1 MKHLLI
7 AASLLAAPALAAP
20 ALAAPMRGD
29 VHNAPLPASVA
40 DTSFVAPDGSRTL
53 QQSIT
58 IRAPVAILWKAFV
71 EPQEFRKWSAP
82 VAAIDLR
89 TGGSIEA
96 SYDPKKPIGDPD
108 NIRHRILTYLP
119 ERLLVFQNI
128 QAPSGLKGRGAL
140 AAVVS
145 VLEFTPLEPGVT
157 RVTLSQTGWGH
168 DAAATGLYGF
178 FQKGNAQVLAHMNA
192 TYGQSGGAK

>member
-1 MKHLLI
+1 MIAAVLI
-7 AASLLAAPALAAP
+7 AGPALGAP
-20 ALAAPMRGD
+20 IQSD
-29 VHNAPLPASVA
+29 VHNAPLPAAVA
-40 DTSFVAPDGSRTL
+40 DTSFIAPDGSRTL

-58 IRAPVAILWKAFV
+58 IRAPVAILWKAFADA
-71 EPQEFRKWSAP
+71 QEFRKWNAP

-119 ERLLVFQNI
+119 ERLLVFQNV
-128 QAPSGLKGRGAL
+128 QAPSGLKGHEAL
-140 AAVVS
+140 AQVVS
-145 VLEFTPLEPGVT
+145 VLEFTPLQPGLT
-157 RVTLSQTGWGH
+157 RVTLSQTGWGKN
-168 DAAATGLYGF
+168 AAANGLYGF

-192 TYGQSGGAK
+192 TYGARRGAK

>member
-1 MKHLLI
+1 MKPLLI
-7 AASLLAAPALAAP
+7 AATMLAAP
-20 ALAAPMRGD
+20 ALAAPMQGD
-29 VHNAPLPASVA
+29 VHNAPLPAAVA

-53 QQSIT
+53 QLSIT
-58 IRAPVAILWKAFV
+58 IKSPVALLWKAFADAA
-71 EPQEFRKWSAP
+71 EFRKWSAP

-96 SYDPKKPIGDPD
+96 SYDPKKPIGDAD

-128 QAPSGLKGRGAL
+128 QAPAGLKGREAL
-140 AAVVS
+140 AKVVS
-145 VLEFTPLEPGVT
+145 ILEFTPLPRGLT
-157 RVTLSQTGWGH
+157 RVTLSQTGWG
-168 DAAATGLYGF
+168 DDPAANGLYGF

-192 TYGQSGGAK
+192 TYGAGKAAK

>member
-1 MKHLLI
+1 MIRALLI
-7 AASLLAAPALAAP
+7 AAVLLAAP

-29 VHNAPLPASVA
+29 VHTAPAPASVT
-40 DTSFVAPDGSRTL
+40 DSSFVAPDGSRTL

-58 IRAPVAILWKAFV
+58 IKAPVAILWKAFADA
-71 EPQEFRKWSAP
+71 QEFRKWSAP

-96 SYDPKKPIGDPD
+96 SYDPTKSIGNPD

-119 ERLLVFQNI
+119 ERLLVFQTI
-128 QAPSGLKGRGAL
+128 QAPAGLKSREKL
-140 AAVVS
+140 AGVVS
-145 VLEFTPLEPGVT
+145 VLEFTPLTPALT
-157 RVTLSQTGWGH
+157 RVKLSQTGWGA

-178 FQKGNAQVLAHMNA
+178 FQKGNAQVLAHVNA
-192 TYGQSGGAK
+192 AYGAAGGTQ

>member
-1 MKHLLI
+1 MKRLLI
-7 AASLLAAPALAAP
+7 VAALIAAP
-20 ALAAPMRGD
+20 ALAAPMQGD

-40 DTSFVAPDGSRTL
+40 DSSFVAPDGSRTL

-58 IRAPVAILWKAFV
+58 IKAPVAILWKAFADAA
-71 EPQEFRKWSAP
+71 EFRKWSAP

-89 TGGSIEA
+89 NGGSIEA

-119 ERLLVFQNI
+119 ERLLVFQTI
-128 QAPSGLKGRGAL
+128 QAPTGLKGREAL
-140 AAVVS
+140 AQVVS
-145 VLEFTPLEPGVT
+145 VLEFMPLGAGLT

-168 DAAATGLYGF
+168 DAAANGLYGF

-192 TYGQSGGAK
+192 TYGAGGGTK

>member
-1 MKHLLI
+1 MKTLLI
-7 AASLLAAPALAAP
+7 VAALLANP
-20 ALAAPMRGD
+20 ALAAPMTGD
-29 VHNAPLPASVA
+29 IHNAPLPAAVI
-40 DTSFVAPDGSRTL
+40 DTSFLAPDGSRTL

-58 IRAPVAILWKAFV
+58 IKAPVAILWKAFA
-71 EPQEFRKWSAP
+71 EAQEFSKWSAP

-128 QAPSGLKGRGAL
+128 QAPSGLKGREAL
-140 AAVVS
+140 ARVVS
-145 VLEFTPLEPGVT
+145 VLEFTPLEKDLT
-157 RVTLSQTGWGH
+157 RVTLSQTGWGD
-168 DAAATGLYGF
+168 DAAANGLYGF

-192 TYGQSGGAK
+192 TYGAGRGAK

>member
-1 MKHLLI
+1 MKSLWI
-7 AASLLAAPALAAP
+7 AATLLATPALAT
-20 ALAAPMRGD
+20 PMTGD
-29 VHNAPLPASVA
+29 IHTAPLPAAVA

-53 QQSIT
+53 QQSIA
-58 IRAPVAILWKAFV
+58 IKAPVAILWKAFADAS
-71 EPQEFRKWSAP
+71 EFSKWSAP

-128 QAPSGLKGRGAL
+128 QAPSGLKGREAL
-140 AAVVS
+140 ARVVS
-145 VLEFTPLEPGVT
+145 ILEFTPLKPGLT
-157 RVTLSQTGWGH
+157 RVTLSQTGWGN
-168 DAAATGLYGF
+168 DPAATGLYGF

-192 TYGQSGGAK
+192 TYGVGTASK

>member
-1 MKHLLI
+1 MKAPLI
-7 AASLLAAPALAAP
+7 AAALLAAPT
-20 ALAAPMRGD
+20 LAAPMQGD
-29 VHNAPLPASVA
+29 VHNRPLPANVIDS
-40 DTSFVAPDGSRTL
+40 SFVAPDGSRTL

-58 IRAPVAILWKAFV
+58 INAPVAILWKAFA
-71 EPQEFRKWSAP
+71 EAQEFRKWSAP

-96 SYDPKKPIGDPD
+96 SYDPKKPIGDPE

-128 QAPSGLKGRGAL
+128 QAPSGLKGREAL
-140 AAVVS
+140 AQVVS
-145 VLEFTPLEPGVT
+145 VLEFTPIKPDLT
-157 RVTLSQTGWGH
+157 RVTLSQTGWGD
-168 DAAATGLYGF
+168 DAAANGLYGF

-192 TYGQSGGAK
+192 TYGPAGVAK

>member
-1 MKHLLI
+1 MKALLI
-7 AASLLAAPALAAP
+7 AALLASP
-20 ALAAPMRGD
+20 ALAAPMQGD
-29 VHNAPLPASVA
+29 VHNAPLPASVV

-53 QQSIT
+53 QQSIA
-58 IRAPVAILWKAFV
+58 IKASPAILWKAFADAA
-71 EPQEFRKWSAP
+71 EFSKWSAP

-128 QAPSGLKGRGAL
+128 QAPSGLKGRKAL
-140 AAVVS
+140 ARVVS
-145 VLEFTPLEPGVT
+145 VLEFTPLKPGLT
-157 RVTLSQTGWGH
+157 RVTLSQTGWGD
-168 DAAATGLYGF
+168 DAAANGLYGF
-178 FQKGNAQVLAHMNA
+178 FQTGNAQVLAHMNA
-192 TYGQSGGAK
+192 TYGQAGGTK